1 MLHWDRVFL
10 VHFYAPLGPG
20 LFGTFSKKFLEG
32 SLFMQNKD
40 ELKYY
45 AKVHSVESF
54 GTLDGPGIRYVL
66 FLQGCALRCKYCHN
80 RDTWD
85 INAGEYRSLDDIFE
99 NILRYKNY
107 IKSGG
112 VTCSGG
118 EPLLQFE
125 FLIDLFKKLKAKGI
139 HTCIDTSG
147 MVALT
152 DKMKELIDLTDLF
165 LMDIKHI
172 DPNKCEDLVGFSNE
186 RELAFI
192 KYLSDINKPM
202 WIRQVLVPGFTDD
215 ENDLIKLRN
224 FIGSLQSVQKV
235 EFLPY
240 HTMGKYKWIEY
251 GDKYELDGVREAND
265 DDVKRAKKIVL
276 E

>member
-1 MLHWDRVFL
+1 MPDLNDL
-10 VHFYAPLGPG
+10 
-20 LFGTFSKKFLEG
+20 
-32 SLFMQNKD
+32 N
-40 ELKYY
+40 YY

-66 FLQGCALRCKYCHN
+66 FLQGCSLRCKYCHN

-85 INAGEYRSLDDIFE
+85 INAGEYRSLDDIFDK
-99 NILRYKNY
+99 ILRYKNY
-107 IKSGG
+107 IKNGG

-125 FLIDLFKKLKAKGI
+125 FLIELFKKLKKVGI

-147 MVALT
+147 MVKLT
-152 DKMKELIDLTDLF
+152 DKMKTLIDLTDLF
-165 LMDIKHI
+165 LMDVKHI
-172 DPNKCEDLVGFSNE
+172 DPIKCKDLVGVSNE
-186 RELAFI
+186 RELEFI
-192 KYLSDINKPM
+192 KYLSSINKPM

-215 ENDLIKLRN
+215 ENDLVKLGE
-224 FIGSLQSVQKV
+224 FINSLNSVQKV

-251 GDKYELDGVREAND
+251 GDKYLLEGVREAND
-265 DDVKRAKKIVL
+265 DDVCRAKKIAL
-276 E
+276 GL